1 MDSLISH
8 IFDAV
13 PDGIYVVDKNHR
25 IAWVNTRLEELLEK
39 KRGDLLGLACRSFLC
54 AQLGEEACENC
65 FDRLDGGQPVESRTI
80 VLKDGRGRQRHFI
93 LSARPYRESDGRVTA
108 VIKYLREVTEL
119 TAVRTALEEQLLKS
133 RSVLG
138 KTVHSLALAIESR
151 DPYTSGHQQKVSRLS
166 RSIAQKMRPEDRHWV
181 EGVRVA
187 AQLHDAGKIRV
198 PAEILSTP
206 RRLLPEEFTI
216 IKLHPEIG
224 CAILSSIDFNFP
236 FSIVETIL
244 QHHERLDGS
253 GYPHG
258 LSGDQIIREA
268 RIIAVADVVEA
279 MANHR
284 PYRPGLG
291 IQSALR
297 EIDTYAGIR
306 YDPRVVELCLDLI
319 GSGEFTFQEPA
330 PLII

>member
-1 MDSLISH
+1 VDELASH

-13 PDGIYVVDKNHR
+13 PDGIFVVDRARR
-25 IAWVNTRLEELLEK
+25 IAWVNARLEELLEK
-39 KRGDLLGLACRSFLC
+39 SRGELLGLACTTFLC
-54 AQLGEEACENC
+54 TQLGEGACEACFE
-65 FDRLDGGQPVESRTI
+65 RLDSGRPVESRTI
-80 VLKDGRGRQRHFI
+80 VLKDGRGRLRHFI
-93 LSARPYRESDGRVTA
+93 LSAKPYREKNGRVTA

-133 RSVLG
+133 RAVLG

-166 RSIAQKMRPEDRHWV
+166 RCIAQKLRPEDRQWV

-187 AQLHDAGKIRV
+187 AQLHDTGKIRV

-206 RRLLPEEFTI
+206 RRLLAEELDI

-224 CAILSSIDFNFP
+224 QRILSSIDFTFS

-253 GYPHG
+253 GYPRG
-258 LSGDQIIREA
+258 LSGEEITPEA

-284 PYRPGLG
+284 PYRPAVG

-297 EIDTYAGIR
+297 EIETHAGVR
-306 YDPRVVELCLDLI
+306 YDPRAVEVCLDLI
-319 GSGEFTFQEPA
+319 TGGSFVFQEPGS
-330 PLII
+330 LMR